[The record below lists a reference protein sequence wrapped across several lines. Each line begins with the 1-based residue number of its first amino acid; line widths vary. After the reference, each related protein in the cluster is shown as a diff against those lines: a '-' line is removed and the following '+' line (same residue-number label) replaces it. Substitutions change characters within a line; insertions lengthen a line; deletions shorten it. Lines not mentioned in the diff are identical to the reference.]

1 MTDKT
6 KERLIAIGA
15 RYWQGVILWGMATSL
30 IRNRG
35 MVVILLWAFLVLPV
49 GLTLYLL
56 IAGSRHYFRVYRK
69 EQRQRQQSKFES

>member
-6 KERLIAIGA
+6 KRGLIAVGA

-30 IRNRG
+30 IRDRG
-35 MVVILLWAFLVLPV
+35 MVVILLWASSVLPI

-69 EQRQRQQSKFES
+69 EQRQRQQSKFKS

>member
-6 KERLIAIGA
+6 KERLIAVGA

-30 IRNRG
+30 IRTRG
-35 MVVILLWAFLVLPV
+35 LGVILLWASLGLPV

>member
-6 KERLIAIGA
+6 KERLIAVVA

-35 MVVILLWAFLVLPV
+35 MVVILLWASLVLPV